1 MSYECVGLQIDTSSY
16 LMFLDITGYKA
27 AFGPT
32 TSLTGRS
39 SSILGSHGLYAAEFV
54 SLTTY
59 FTCAAAFAC
68 ANTTITMTAT
78 ASTGRQVLC
87 GGTASCAY
95 STIIQGDINGINKL
109 YCYADQSCAY
119 SHLIGFTAVIAQGAY
134 SLYNANV
141 TSDAVDLYGDR
152 AGDGA
157 TIYCDRS
164 CDIRCYGYNSCQNMY
179 VDISTCKQRCNI
191 QLMDG
196 GTGIAPIHDI
206 SLLVPNSHIPPLFDA
221 LFTASKNEASCNT
234 DPSGRVYDDTEEFG
248 WWTTTEDIVIST
260 DAVLCCRGSLS
271 CYWKQRMYYVGVTNQ
286 SIICGGDR
294 SCKGVQKYI
303 DSNDGKVYCDG
314 RLSCEYPTIQN
325 SYILHCGGLQSC
337 SSTFGRNNPPKING
351 VRHLICSGSESCSN
365 DKYFREYPITSN
377 GRDLEA
383 YFSGY
388 LSGGNAV
395 ITCGAGD
402 SCTIVCTGYASCGNV
417 TVNCYGICD
426 IQCEALSG
434 CPVVTT
440 LAPIPTAV
448 ATTNPSQS
456 PTNPSTNPS
465 AMPTANPSESTNPS
479 ESPSAYPSLLPSL
492 NPSTSPSLPSVDPSL
507 APSHGPSESPS
518 AYPSLLASI
527 NPSTSPSLPSVDPSL
542 APSYD
547 PSANPSESPSAYPS
561 LLSSIN
567 PSINPSFMTSS
578 NEWMEVYTISVVL
591 NDCTETECVITQD
604 KINDIITAQL
614 DDNVQLL
621 STEIVDYNIII
632 SVATTT
638 PIELDK
644 DVIVSGLEAEYGDVD
659 VTITDEN
666 DSDDRHDVDDDRHD
680 ANYTI
685 PVGASVV
692 FGVIVFVL
700 LYMYC
705 KRAKRVKVN
714 ESMIGNGSSND
725 ETGQIETDLASTDR
739 PVSSTQDG
747 HVSHALSMVQQPAQ
761 HVEDVNLPDECETDD
776 MEDECEDDD
785 SNSEALYG
793 GNKTKGDETAG
804 ANATA
809 KAGAN
814 VTEDGANAISQSQHM
829 LGISNKVNEDNDS
842 NVEELY
848 DDGNKTTTKTKG
860 DGTAG
865 ANATAKGGA
874 NATDDGANAIS
885 QSQHML
891 GISNKVNEDNDSN
904 VEELYDDGNK
914 TTTKTKGDGT
924 AGANATATAKG
935 GANATDDGAN
945 AISQS
950 EDMLGI
956 SNKLNDDSVNACED
970 VYQNE
975 GAKQQKST
983 FGV

>member
-1 MSYECVGLQIDTSSY
+1 MVHLNRLQ
-16 LMFLDITGYKA
+16 
-27 AFGPT
+27 
-32 TSLTGRS
+32 
-39 SSILGSHGLYAAEFV
+39 H
-54 SLTTY
+54 
-59 FTCAAAFAC
+59 
-68 ANTTITMTAT
+68 
-78 ASTGRQVLC
+78 
-87 GGTASCAY
+87 
-95 STIIQGDINGINKL
+95 
-109 YCYADQSCAY
+109 
-119 SHLIGFTAVIAQGAY
+119 
-134 SLYNANV
+134 
-141 TSDAVDLYGDR
+141 
-152 AGDGA
+152 
-157 TIYCDRS
+157 
-164 CDIRCYGYNSCQNMY
+164 IR
-179 VDISTCKQRCNI
+179 
-191 QLMDG
+191 
-196 GTGIAPIHDI
+196 
-206 SLLVPNSHIPPLFDA
+206 
-221 LFTASKNEASCNT
+221 
-234 DPSGRVYDDTEEFG
+234 
-248 WWTTTEDIVIST
+248 
-260 DAVLCCRGSLS
+260 LCCLP
-271 CYWKQRMYYVGVTNQ
+271 
-286 SIICGGDR
+286 SI
-294 SCKGVQKYI
+294 
-303 DSNDGKVYCDG
+303 
-314 RLSCEYPTIQN
+314 
-325 SYILHCGGLQSC
+325 H
-337 SSTFGRNNPPKING
+337 
-351 VRHLICSGSESCSN
+351 
-365 DKYFREYPITSN
+365 
-377 GRDLEA
+377 
-383 YFSGY
+383 
-388 LSGGNAV
+388 
-395 ITCGAGD
+395 
-402 SCTIVCTGYASCGNV
+402 
-417 TVNCYGICD
+417 
-426 IQCEALSG
+426 
-434 CPVVTT
+434 
-440 LAPIPTAV
+440 
-448 ATTNPSQS
+448 
-456 PTNPSTNPS
+456 
-465 AMPTANPSESTNPS
+465 
-479 ESPSAYPSLLPSL
+479 PSLLASI

-518 AYPSLLASI
+518 AYPSLLASINPSTSPSLPSVDPSLAPSYDPSANPSESPSI

-747 HVSHALSMVQQPAQ
+747 HVSHALSTAQ
-761 HVEDVNLPDECETDD
+761 LVEDVNLPDECETDD

-814 VTEDGANAISQSQHM
+814 VTEDGANAISQS
-829 LGISNKVNEDNDS
+829 
-842 NVEELY
+842 
-848 DDGNKTTTKTKG
+848 
-860 DGTAG
+860 
-865 ANATAKGGA
+865 
-874 NATDDGANAIS
+874 
-885 QSQHML
+885 
-891 GISNKVNEDNDSN
+891 
-904 VEELYDDGNK
+904 
-914 TTTKTKGDGT
+914 
-924 AGANATATAKG
+924 
-935 GANATDDGAN
+935 
-945 AISQS
+945 

-956 SNKLNDDSVNACED
+956 SNKLNDDSVNASED

>member
-479 ESPSAYPSLLPSL
+479 ESPSAYPSLL
-492 NPSTSPSLPSVDPSL
+492 
-507 APSHGPSESPS
+507 
-518 AYPSLLASI
+518 
-527 NPSTSPSLPSVDPSL
+527 
-542 APSYD
+542 
-547 PSANPSESPSAYPS
+547 
-561 LLSSIN
+561 SSIN

-747 HVSHALSMVQQPAQ
+747 HVSHALSTAQ
-761 HVEDVNLPDECETDD
+761 LVEDVNLPDECETDD

-814 VTEDGANAISQSQHM
+814 VTEDGANAISQS
-829 LGISNKVNEDNDS
+829 
-842 NVEELY
+842 
-848 DDGNKTTTKTKG
+848 
-860 DGTAG
+860 
-865 ANATAKGGA
+865 
-874 NATDDGANAIS
+874 
-885 QSQHML
+885 
-891 GISNKVNEDNDSN
+891 
-904 VEELYDDGNK
+904 
-914 TTTKTKGDGT
+914 
-924 AGANATATAKG
+924 
-935 GANATDDGAN
+935 
-945 AISQS
+945 